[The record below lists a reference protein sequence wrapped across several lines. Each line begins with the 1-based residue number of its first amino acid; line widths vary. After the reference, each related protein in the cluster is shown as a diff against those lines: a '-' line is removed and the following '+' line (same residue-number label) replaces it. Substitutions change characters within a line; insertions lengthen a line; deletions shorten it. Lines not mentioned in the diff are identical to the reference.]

1 LSTLALTQP
10 AADRHAAQTG
20 DFRRPLDATAAT
32 LPGDYPGE
40 QPPTPFIQFGHHTID
55 GSVVRHQFGI
65 AA

>member
-1 LSTLALTQP
+1 MFTLTQSAP
-10 AADRHAAQTG
+10 DRHAAQTG
-20 DFRRPLDATAAT
+20 DFRRLLDATAPT

-55 GSVVRHQFGI
+55 GSMVHHQFGI

>member
-1 LSTLALTQP
+1 LSTFALTQS
-10 AADRHAAQTG
+10 ATDRHAAQTG
-20 DFRRPLDATAAT
+20 DFRRLLDATVPT

-40 QPPTPFIQFGHHTID
+40 QPSTSFIQFRHHTID